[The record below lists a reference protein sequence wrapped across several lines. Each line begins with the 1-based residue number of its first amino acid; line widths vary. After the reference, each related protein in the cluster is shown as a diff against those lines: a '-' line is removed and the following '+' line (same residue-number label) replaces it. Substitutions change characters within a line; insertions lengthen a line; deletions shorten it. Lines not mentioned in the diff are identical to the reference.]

1 MKEKIKKLERAE
13 MRLKKS
19 AKDKERPVLY
29 FVLGGSP
36 ELREAEDRGKKIL
49 RFDFGCGD
57 NASKE
62 GEE

>member
-13 MRLKKS
+13 RRLKNS
-19 AKDKERPVLY
+19 AKDKERPVLH
-29 FVLGGSP
+29 FVYGGSP
-36 ELREAEDRGKKIL
+36 ELREAEERGEKIL
-49 RFDFGCGD
+49 RFDFGGGD

>member
-13 MRLKKS
+13 RRLKKS
-19 AKDKERPVLY
+19 AKDKERPVLH
-29 FVLGGSP
+29 FVLGGFP
-36 ELREAEDRGKKIL
+36 EQREAEKRGNKIL
-49 RFDFGCGD
+49 RFDFGSGE